1 MEKRTTFIDHD
12 VILRDEDLL
21 KLGEELGQLDSE
33 EDDLT
38 VMMKESTASF
48 KAQLSQV
55 ESRRKAC
62 TKQLRDK
69 KKTVS
74 SECEVENDFINR
86 SVDFRSIET
95 GEIVL
100 SRKMTDAEYSLP
112 SIGAEE

>member
-12 VILRDEDLL
+12 VVLHNDDLL
-21 KLGEELGQLDSE
+21 ELGEELGRLDSE

-38 VMMKESTASF
+38 VRMKESTASF

-62 TKQLRDK
+62 TKQLREK
-69 KKTVS
+69 KKTVN
-74 SECEVENDFINR
+74 SECEVENDFVNR

-95 GEIVL
+95 GKIVL

-112 SIGAEE
+112 SIGAD